1 MYSDSDYEVRFNI
14 LDRTQG
20 AYAVLITYLQM
31 YAEVEISQ
39 ISYTDEYTLPPLIL
53 VSHTA
58 IITKSMNR

>member
-39 ISYTDEYTLPPLIL
+39 ISYTDEYTLPP
-53 VSHTA
+53 
-58 IITKSMNR
+58 